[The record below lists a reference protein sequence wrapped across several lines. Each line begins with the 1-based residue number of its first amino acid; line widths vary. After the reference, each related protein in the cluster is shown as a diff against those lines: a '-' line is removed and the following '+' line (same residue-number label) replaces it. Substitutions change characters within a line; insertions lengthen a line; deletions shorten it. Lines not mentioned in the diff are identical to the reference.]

1 MVRTAI
7 AEVANS
13 KLEDR
18 LVEEETESKRLNLLD
33 MQLKPLYLCGILPP
47 ASISETPW
55 KSVLYNVFTTLAISW
70 FVPHIVTQIMALYEH
85 WNKFEMVTAL
95 IFQIALFIHT
105 GTVAAYFVFHRK
117 QLVRLLE
124 SLETHFVSYID
135 KVASPTIYVPIIR
148 EASQQAS
155 LLIWTLLVVCWVVL
169 FAWGF
174 LPMIVRYYDV
184 VTSIDEGIN
193 ESLESKDE
201 YLKYFGLIMWLPPNI
216 DTFPVYELVYAF
228 DAVAAYVVDS
238 NLTGSNTIFFI
249 FMFNISTHFK
259 ILTSCIEDIDEMFPE
274 AKEATVNVPFTDT
287 ETKNTL
293 HEHSFDD
300 EIFGPPLPEAIM
312 ISNRQTIQHE
322 SGTASGT
329 EFRDEFT
336 SERDRNHSRTSG
348 VSARGCN
355 ENAFMSNAT
364 GDTTQCNS
372 LRDEKMHRYLIECIK
387 YHQALLE

>member
-1 MVRTAI
+1 MVGTSI
-7 AEVANS
+7 AEIVNS
-13 KLEDR
+13 KSQDGI
-18 LVEEETESKRLNLLD
+18 VEQETESKRLNLLG
-33 MQLKPLYLCGILPP
+33 MQLKPLHLCGILPP
-47 ASISETPW
+47 ARISMTPW
-55 KSVLYNVFTTLAISW
+55 KSCLYNLFTTLAIFW

-105 GTVAAYFVFHRK
+105 GTVAAYFVFNRK

-135 KVASPTIYVPIIR
+135 KVASPTKYVPIIR
-148 EASQQAS
+148 VASQQAS
-155 LLIWTLLVVCWVVL
+155 ILIWTLLVVCWVVL

-174 LPMIVRYYDV
+174 LPIIVRYFDLL
-184 VTSIDEGIN
+184 TSTDEGKD
-193 ESLESKDE
+193 ESLDSKDE

-216 DTFPVYELVYAF
+216 DTFPVYELVYIF

-259 ILTSCIEDIDEMFPE
+259 ILTSCIQDIDDMFSE
-274 AKEATVNVPFTDT
+274 ANT
-287 ETKNTL
+287 ETENAPNDRSL
-293 HEHSFDD
+293 DD

-312 ISNRQTIQHE
+312 ISDRQRIRLE
-322 SGTASGT
+322 SGTASGI
-329 EFRDEFT
+329 EFRGAFASEGRGNHNGCNGNAFT
-336 SERDRNHSRTSG
+336 SNPSEETTS
-348 VSARGCN
+348 S
-355 ENAFMSNAT
+355 
-364 GDTTQCNS
+364 NS
-372 LRDEKMHRYLIECIK
+372 LRDEKMHRYLIDCIK